1 METQMDT
8 RNRDRET
15 DEELADVLTAI
26 SVVAKR
32 LAKQL
37 QVLNTDP
44 EEAESQDENLK
55 GVKSDE
61 QDETCT
67 GRCK

>member
-1 METQMDT
+1 MQTQMDT
-8 RNRDRET
+8 KNRDRET

-44 EEAESQDENLK
+44 KEAESQNENLK
-55 GVKSDE
+55 GVKSHE
-61 QDETCT
+61 QDETST

>member
-1 METQMDT
+1 MQTQMNT
-8 RNRDRET
+8 KNRDREM

-37 QVLNTDP
+37 QIVDRGA
-44 EEAESQDENLK
+44 EEAEPDSTNVK
-55 GVKSDE
+55 GVKSHE
-61 QDETCT
+61 QDEASN